1 MLAKVKSATII
12 GIDAYPIDVE
22 VDSARGMP
30 TFTTVG
36 LPDNAVKE
44 SRERVRSAIK
54 NSSYSFP
61 AKRITVNLAPA
72 DIKKEGTTFDLPIAL
87 GLLITEGVILSKS
100 SNCVASPK
108 DKSDSNRDTHD
119 ISHHPDDFFIL
130 GELSLDGSL
139 KPIKGALSVSVMA
152 KKLNKK
158 IILPLE
164 NAEEAALVE
173 GVEIYGL
180 STLADVV
187 EFFNGSKIFEPT
199 TIDIE
204 KYFKPLTSDHL
215 GFEDVKG
222 QEHVKRAL
230 EVATAG
236 GHNVLMIGPPGSGK
250 TMLAQRIP
258 TILPEMTLEEAIE
271 ATKIASVAGIMH
283 RVENAT
289 GTQALV
295 TERPFRSPH
304 HTVSDIGLIGGG
316 TVPRPGEVSLSH
328 NGVLFLDEI
337 PEFKKSALEVLRQ
350 PIEDGRVTITRA
362 ISSITYPS
370 SFMLICAMNPCPC
383 GFLGDGKKDCT
394 CTPQMVTRYRSK
406 LSGPLLD
413 RIDIHSEVPSVNFK
427 ELTDESRG
435 EKSEVV
441 RDRVNKARKV
451 QSERFSG
458 SKIYSN
464 SEMSQRD
471 IKKYCALE
479 DDSKKL
485 LETAIEKLSLSARAY
500 NRILKVS
507 RTIADLEGSQN
518 ITAEHIAEAVQYR
531 SLDRHQV

>member
-12 GIDAYPIDVE
+12 GIDAHPIDVE

-44 SRERVRSAIK
+44 SRERVRAAIK

-72 DIKKEGTTFDLPIAL
+72 DVKKEGTTFDLPIAL
-87 GLLITEGVILSKS
+87 GLLITESIIKDG
-100 SNCVASPK
+100 NCVASPK
-108 DKSDSNRDTHD
+108 DKSDSNTDSHE

-139 KPIKGALSVSVMA
+139 KPIKGALSVAVMA

-173 GVEIYGL
+173 GVDIYGL
-180 STLADVV
+180 STLTDVV
-187 EFFNGSKIFEPT
+187 EFFNGSKTFEPT
-199 TIDIE
+199 TIDID
-204 KYFKPLTSDHL
+204 KYFKPDTTDHL

-236 GHNVLMIGPPGSGK
+236 GHNVLMVGPPGSGK

-271 ATKIASVAGIMH
+271 TTKVTSVAG
-283 RVENAT
+283 VASDASNT
-289 GTQALV
+289 LV
-295 TERPFRSPH
+295 TQRPFRSPH
-304 HTVSDIGLIGGG
+304 HTISDIGLIGGG

-362 ISSITYPS
+362 VSSITYPS

-394 CTPQMVTRYRSK
+394 CSPQMISRYRSK

-435 EKSEVV
+435 EKSESV
-441 RDRVNKARKV
+441 RERVNKARGI
-451 QSERFSG
+451 QSIRFKD

-464 SEMSQRD
+464 SEMTQRD
-471 IKKYCALE
+471 IKKYCVLE

-485 LETAIEKLSLSARAY
+485 LETAIEKLGLSARAY
-500 NRILKVS
+500 NRILKVA
-507 RTIADLEGSQN
+507 RTIADLENSPN
-518 ITAEHIAEAVQYR
+518 IVAQHIAEAVQYR
-531 SLDRHQV
+531 SMDRHQV